1 MKRVAFVAL
10 SAWLVVLFLIAVGL
24 DATQEWTVYQRRF
37 VKSLNRDER
46 RGLPGGIQQIQVKP
60 RGRVDRCTTCH
71 VAIDKPQLALA
82 EQPFTAHPGDY
93 LTWHPPEQFGCTVC
107 HGGQGLA
114 TQVRPA
120 HGEITHWEQPLLRG
134 PLIQASCL
142 KCHGNLE
149 EINAHVPLL
158 RQGIQ
163 LYDRLGCAGCHTV
176 HGFGQT
182 VSIDLSD
189 MGDKPW
195 QLLDFTFV
203 EGDHTLAQWIDEHF
217 REPRRVTPGYRMT
230 ELPPGE
236 EEIYPTFMPNFGLT
250 DDQARALTVY
260 MLSLTVESLPAKY
273 TIPQTPRV
281 QPAGYATAVERGRAV
296 FQKYGCA
303 GCHGEG
309 GLGGRKN
316 WNAQLGAEQ
325 PSLVYVKMTYDRDSL
340 KQLIRDGRQPVPRRD
355 PVRPRAP
362 SYMPA
367 WKDSLSETELDDVM
381 EYLFSLYDEQVLQP
395 APPNEA
401 TDPSPAEGQ
410 G

>member
-10 SAWLVVLFLIAVGL
+10 SAGLLVLFLIAVGI

-37 VKSLNRDER
+37 VKSLRRDER
-46 RGLPGGIQQIQVKP
+46 RGLPGGIQQLQVKP
-60 RGRVDRCTTCH
+60 LGRVDRCTTCH
-71 VAIDKPQLALA
+71 VAMDKPQLALA

-120 HGEITHWEQPLLRG
+120 HGEVKHWEQPLLRG
-134 PLIQASCL
+134 PLIQASCR
-142 KCHGNLE
+142 KCHGNLG

-158 RQGIQ
+158 DQGIQ

-203 EGDHTLAQWIDEHF
+203 EGDHTLVQWIDEHF
-217 REPRRVTPGYRMT
+217 REPRRVTPGFRMT

-250 DDQARALTVY
+250 ETQARALTIY
-260 MLSLTVESLPAKY
+260 MLSLTEESLPSRY
-273 TIPQTPRV
+273 VTPSAPKT
-281 QPAGYATAVERGRAV
+281 QPLAATAVERGRAV
-296 FQKYGCA
+296 FDKYGCA

-316 WNAQLGAEQ
+316 WNAQLGEEE
-325 PSLVYVKMTYDRDSL
+325 PPLVYVKMTYDRDSL
-340 KQLIRDGRQPVPRRD
+340 KQLIREGRQPVPRRD
-355 PVRPRAP
+355 PARPRAP

-367 WKDSLSETELDDVM
+367 WKDRLTAQELDDLV
-381 EYLFSLYDEQVLQP
+381 EYLFSLYDEHVPQAP
-395 APPNEA
+395 ASGE
-401 TDPSPAEGQ
+401 PAAAAAPEG
-410 G
+410 

>member
-60 RGRVDRCTTCH
+60 LGRVDRCTTCH

-260 MLSLTVESLPAKY
+260 MLSLTAESLPAKY

-316 WNAQLGAEQ
+316 WNAQLGEEE

-340 KQLIRDGRQPVPRRD
+340 KSLIRDGRQPVPRRD
-355 PVRPRAP
+355 PARPRAP

-367 WKDSLSETELDDVM
+367 WKDRLSETELDDLV
-381 EYLFSLYDEQVLQP
+381 EYLLSLYESQVPQP
-395 APPNEA
+395 APVSE
-401 TDPSPAEGQ
+401 PAEAAPTEG
-410 G
+410 